1 MEISEENLLGW
12 LSGARTPAPV
22 FDGIA
27 SYTGIIWLDYDGKPL
42 WSKTVL
48 DTPEKTVITETI
60 YKKNIN
66 G

>member
-1 MEISEENLLGW
+1 MKISEKVLKGWVEGGCKLG
-12 LSGARTPAPV
+12 
-22 FDGIA
+22 
-27 SYTGIIWLDYDGKPL
+27 SYTGIMWFDYDGKPL